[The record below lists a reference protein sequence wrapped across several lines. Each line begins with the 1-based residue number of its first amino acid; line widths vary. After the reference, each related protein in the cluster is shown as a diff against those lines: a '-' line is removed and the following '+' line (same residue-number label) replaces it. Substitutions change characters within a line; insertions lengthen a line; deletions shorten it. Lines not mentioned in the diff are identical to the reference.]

1 MGLFGL
7 KRGWPRGA
15 GAKKGSAD
23 QDVLVMV
30 YLLIVPVSLPWNA
43 SNLIPNSLLFP
54 VLELTGTPVEAFLR
68 PPKFGST
75 PPARSEEHRVGKECR
90 YRRRVDLYGRR

>member
-30 YLLIVPVSLPWNA
+30 YLLIVPVSFPWKA
-43 SNLIPNSLLFP
+43 SNLMPNSLLLP
-54 VLELTGTPVEAFLR
+54 VLELTGASRSAFLR

-75 PPARSEEHRVGKECR
+75 PPALRAKSDSHLVTSTSTPFW
-90 YRRRVDLYGRR
+90 